1 VYGAQPVGKY
11 TGMDGAS
18 VQYLAGRYRLI
29 ERLGAG
35 GMSVVWRAYDE
46 VLGRPVAV
54 KLLGPRFAADPAS
67 RERIRAEARA
77 AARLNHL
84 YITDVYDYGESA
96 SDSGTVP
103 FVVMELVD
111 GVPLSDRL
119 RGDPLP
125 WRFATEV
132 CAQVAAALA
141 AIHARGLVHRDVK
154 PANIMLTGAG
164 AKIVDFGISAVAGD
178 RSERPGQVFGTP
190 AYLAPER
197 LDGGPADA
205 ASDVYAL
212 GLVLYKALS
221 GDLPWD
227 ADTTTQMLT
236 AHCHVTPA
244 PLPPVDGLPDAVADL
259 CRRSLAKKPSER
271 PSAAEVARTL
281 SGAVAMSGS
290 LVEAPVSPAP
300 SPTDVR
306 TQTRPYGVSLR
317 LWMSGAAARFRTARH
332 RPRTL
337 RLAAAAL
344 ALAVVAFGV
353 AAWAH
358 DPAQPHAEAAGP
370 DLAAPAAA
378 PELGCRVEYRTTVDT
393 GGQFK
398 VDLTVVNTGAAALPR
413 WTLAFSYP
421 GDQRVLAVVGAM
433 STQDGSSV
441 LLAGET
447 PLASGAAAKLSLVG
461 AYVAGNPMP
470 IAFELAGHPC
480 VGQVVGAAAPPQVA
494 GGGAGAG
501 GGPAAGPGAGG
512 PEAKPGPG
520 PGSNS
525 GPGSENSGKGK
536 GKKGKDDDE
545 DDDD

>member
-1 VYGAQPVGKY
+1 MEG
-11 TGMDGAS
+11 
-18 VQYLAGRYRLI
+18 VQFLAGRYRLI

-77 AARLNHL
+77 AARLNHP
-84 YITDVYDYGESA
+84 YITDVYDYGESP
-96 SDSGTVP
+96 SDSGRVP

-154 PANIMLTGAG
+154 PANIMLTAAG

-178 RSERPGQVFGTP
+178 RSERPGQVYGTP

-197 LDGGPADA
+197 LEGGPADA

-227 ADTTTQMLT
+227 ADTTTQMLV
-236 AHCHVTPA
+236 AHFYKEPA
-244 PLPPVDGLPDAVADL
+244 PLPPVDGLPAEVADL
-259 CRRSLAKKPSER
+259 CRRSLAKKPSDR

-281 SGAVAMSGS
+281 GAAVAVSGS
-290 LVEAPVSPAP
+290 PVGAPISPAP
-300 SPTDVR
+300 APMDVR
-306 TQTRPYGVSLR
+306 TQTRPYAVSLR
-317 LWMSGAAARFRTARH
+317 LWLSGAAAWFRTAGH

-337 RLAAAAL
+337 RLGAAAL
-344 ALAVVAFGV
+344 ALAVAAF
-353 AAWAH
+353 AAVSWVHRDAS
-358 DPAQPHAEAAGP
+358 QPRAEAAGP
-370 DLAAPAAA
+370 DLAAPVAASG
-378 PELGCRVEYRTTVDT
+378 LGCRVEYRTTVDT
-393 GGQFK
+393 GGQFT
-398 VDLTVVNTGAAALPR
+398 VDLTVANTGTSALAG
-413 WTLAFSYP
+413 WVLAFTYP
-421 GDQRVLAVVGAM
+421 GDQRVLAVVGAQ

-441 LLAGET
+441 MLSAET
-447 PLASGAAAKLSLVG
+447 PLASGEATTLSLVG
-461 AYVAGNPMP
+461 AYTAGNPMP
-470 IAFELAGHPC
+470 TAFELAGHPC
-480 VGQVVGAAAPPQVA
+480 VGQVVGAAAPPQAADGQTGGQA
-494 GGGAGAG
+494 GGGGPAAGKPGPG
-501 GGPAAGPGAGG
+501 GGPAAGPGGH
-512 PEAKPGPG
+512 G

-525 GPGSENSGKGK
+525 GPGSGSSGKGK
-536 GKKGKDDDE
+536 GKGKGDDD
-545 DDDD
+545 